1 MRLELKATAALLL
14 AGTLA
19 GCAGLGME
27 TSKVELSQIAINKN
41 EALRQTNAWRAK
53 HSLPP
58 IKLDPHLSEVSQD
71 MANHIARL
79 DSLKTRRHS
88 SSSLISRTQTDGYKS
103 FAGAENLGA
112 GYANI
117 SAAMTGWKTSRD
129 HNKTCSTKRHPY
141 GHSAHKPSRR
151 HLPEFLG
158 HDTRCPSKASDSNR
172 FHNCLA
178 ALPSPVTSLAS
189 RID

>member
-1 MRLELKATAALLL
+1 MRLELRATAALLL

-19 GCAGLGME
+19 GCAGLGIE
-27 TSKVELSQIAINKN
+27 TSKNVELSQIAINKN
-41 EALRQTNAWRAK
+41 EALRQTNAWRAT

-71 MANHIARL
+71 MADHIARL

-88 SSSLISRTQTDGYKS
+88 SSSLISRTQTNGYKS

-117 SAAMTGWKTSRD
+117 SAAMTGWKTSPD
-129 HNKTCSTKRHPY
+129 HNKNLLNKNVTHMGIART
-141 GHSAHKPSRR
+141 
-151 HLPEFLG
+151 
-158 HDTRCPSKASDSNR
+158 NR
-172 FHNCLA
+172 ADGTYRNFWVMTLA
-178 ALPSPVTSLAS
+178 APQKPVTATGFTTVSLPFP
-189 RID
+189 IQ